1 MKFASIASTDEET
14 SRESLALRVNTDPSG
29 RIASRTPPASWM
41 VLPTGKVS
49 GRFTD
54 GPFGGMKSA

>member
-14 SRESLALRVNTDPSG
+14 SRESLALRVNADPSG

-49 GRFTD
+49 G
-54 GPFGGMKSA
+54 GLLMVLSAD